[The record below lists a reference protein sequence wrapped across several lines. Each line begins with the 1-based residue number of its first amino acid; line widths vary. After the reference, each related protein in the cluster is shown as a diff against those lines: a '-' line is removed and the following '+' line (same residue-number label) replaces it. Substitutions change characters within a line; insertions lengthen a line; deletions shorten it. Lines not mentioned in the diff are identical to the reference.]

1 MFVINP
7 DSFLQP
13 AYRISPFKTKYV
25 AFNAALPKDDFATTY
40 FDNRFGK
47 NNWIFTFNGREAIQ
61 LALEH
66 YNLQPTD
73 LVTILTT
80 SENFYI
86 SSCVTKT
93 IETFCQW
100 NREITYETKI
110 IFVNHEFGYPHPN
123 IKKIVA
129 TGLPIIEDCCT
140 TFYSQD
146 NHGKIGNY
154 GDFSVYSF
162 PKFFPIQIGGI
173 LVNNTNRK
181 HLNSQLLN
189 HEDIAYIKNG
199 MAYHLKYEKE
209 LLAKRKENFDYAL
222 TQFIKLGFSA
232 RFLTTHSIV
241 PSALLLTNN
250 GIIKDLNVFKL
261 FLNQQGIQ
269 NSVFYGEDAFF
280 LPMHQNLKQKD
291 IDYFID
297 VIKFFTKSNLNSN
310 H

>member
-13 AYRISPFKTKYV
+13 AYRISPFQTEYV
-25 AFNAALPKDDFATTY
+25 AFNAALPKDGFASVY

-47 NNWIFTFNGREAIQ
+47 DNWSYTYNGREAIH
-61 LALEH
+61 LALEQ
-66 YNLQPTD
+66 YQLQPTD

-100 NREITYETKI
+100 NREILPETKI

-123 IKKIVA
+123 IEKIVA

-146 NHGKIGNY
+146 ANKKIGKY

-162 PKFFPIQIGGI
+162 PKFFPIQIGGL
-173 LVNNTNRK
+173 LVKNNGNQ
-181 HLNSQLLN
+181 LPASQLLDQATS
-189 HEDIAYIKNG
+189 EYINNV
-199 MAYHLKYEKE
+199 MAYHLKNEIE
-209 LLAKRKENFDYAL
+209 MLVKRKENFDYAL
-222 TQFIKLGFSA
+222 AQFSTLGFSA
-232 RFLTTHSIV
+232 RFATPQNIV
-241 PSALLLTNN
+241 PSALLLNNN
-250 GIIKDLNVFKL
+250 GIIKDLNVFKS

-280 LPMHQNLKQKD
+280 LPIHQNMKQAN

-297 VIKFFTKSNLNSN
+297 VIRFFTTENLI
-310 H
+310 